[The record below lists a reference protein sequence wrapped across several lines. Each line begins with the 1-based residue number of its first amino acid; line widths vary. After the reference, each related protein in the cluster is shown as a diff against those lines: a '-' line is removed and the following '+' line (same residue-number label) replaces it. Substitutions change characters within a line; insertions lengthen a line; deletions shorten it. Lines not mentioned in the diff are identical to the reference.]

1 MLMEQEGG
9 AGASVQGV
17 RSLDADG
24 SPPSSTDCSSFA
36 LPNMPFLSV
45 VLDHALVN
53 RQEPAIGAL
62 YHRVR
67 LLVAD
72 EPDIVP
78 NDVPERLT
86 RFTRDI
92 MFDIPLVENAGRN
105 PSAPYDAIERFPRD
119 AVAGN

>member
-1 MLMEQEGG
+1 MLRIILRLASMLMEQQARSGSLRPG
-9 AGASVQGV
+9 L

-24 SPPSSTDCSSFA
+24 GTPSSTDAPSLP
-36 LPNMPFLSV
+36 LPNMLFLSV

-72 EPDIVP
+72 EPQLRWTYCVFW
-78 NDVPERLT
+78 RGSSFGLT
-86 RFTRDI
+86 
-92 MFDIPLVENAGRN
+92 
-105 PSAPYDAIERFPRD
+105 
-119 AVAGN
+119 